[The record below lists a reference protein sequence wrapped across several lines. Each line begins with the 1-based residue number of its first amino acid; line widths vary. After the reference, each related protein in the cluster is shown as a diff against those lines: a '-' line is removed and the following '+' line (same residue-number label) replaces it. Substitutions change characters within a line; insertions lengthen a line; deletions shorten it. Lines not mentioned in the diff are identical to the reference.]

1 MRIIGIDPGTTI
13 IGFGIIETSKQTCK
27 LLDYGCI
34 RTKPNAPLEIKLSEI
49 AMDLTKIIKLWKP
62 KKAAIERLFFTKNV
76 KTAISVA
83 HARGV
88 ILETLH
94 SKGVEITEYTPQQ
107 IKSNICGYG
116 KAGKENVQKMVQIIF
131 GLKNPPKP
139 DDAADA
145 IAAAFS
151 LANSLKLTEIKC

>member
-13 IGFGIIETSKQTCK
+13 VGFGIMEISGKTCK

-34 RTKPNAPLEIKLSEI
+34 KTKPNAPLETKLTEIK
-49 AMDLTKIIKLWKP
+49 MDLAKIIKLWKP
-62 KKAAIERLFFTKNV
+62 KKAAIERLFFSKNI

-88 ILETLH
+88 ILELLNEN
-94 SKGVEITEYTPQQ
+94 GLEIKEYTPQQ
-107 IKSNICGYG
+107 IKMNVCGYG
-116 KAGKENVQKMVQIIF
+116 KAKKENIQKMIQIIF
-131 GLKNPPKP
+131 GMKRPPKS

-151 LANSLKLTEIKC
+151 LATSIEPIKC

>member
-1 MRIIGIDPGTTI
+1 MIIIGIDPGTTI
-13 IGFGIIETSKQTCK
+13 VGFGVIETSKQTCK

-34 RTKPNAPLEIKLSEI
+34 RTKPNSPLELKLSEI

-88 ILETLH
+88 ILEILH
-94 SKGVEITEYTPQQ
+94 SKGIEITEYTPQQ
-107 IKSNICGYG
+107 IKSNTCGYG